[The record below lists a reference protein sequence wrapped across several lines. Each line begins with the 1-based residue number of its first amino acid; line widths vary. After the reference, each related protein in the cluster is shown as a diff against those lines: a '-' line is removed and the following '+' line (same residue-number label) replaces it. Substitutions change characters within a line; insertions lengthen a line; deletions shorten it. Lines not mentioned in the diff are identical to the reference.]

1 VGYVIELGRRDRK
14 RLAVHQS
21 LLEAAQKLFAE
32 RGVVRTTVGDIAEE
46 ADVARQTVFNHFAYK
61 EALALELGAESIQWV
76 AQHAHARLEAGVPA
90 LDVLADTAHR
100 VLDASLKQGECA
112 AVVAQELLHAD
123 PERASRAAGRVPICA
138 LFEAILLQAQ
148 EEGTLRADLPAHVV
162 AKKITV
168 VLTSIIAQI
177 LYVDAEVARCELAVC
192 FDILFNGISERS
204 F

>member
-1 VGYVIELGRRDRK
+1 
-14 RLAVHQS
+14 
-21 LLEAAQKLFAE
+21 
-32 RGVVRTTVGDIAEE
+32 
-46 ADVARQTVFNHFAYK
+46 
-61 EALALELGAESIQWV
+61 
-76 AQHAHARLEAGVPA
+76 
-90 LDVLADTAHR
+90 
-100 VLDASLKQGECA
+100 
-112 AVVAQELLHAD
+112 VAQELLHAD

-138 LFEAILLQAQ
+138 LFEAILVQAQ